1 MFENMNE
8 QQARDAI
15 LESVKEYC
23 DLYHKKPDYMEGDRI
38 PYASVICN
46 DVQWLRNRYGGGD
59 GYYFLERYQNSA
71 HQKNFPWADTE

>member
-38 PYASVICN
+38 PYASRV
-46 DVQWLRNRYGGGD
+46 DRKSTRL
-59 GYYFLERYQNSA
+59 NSS
-71 HQKNFPWADTE
+71 H